1 MLYFGCL
8 LVNPHVQAVQ
18 NMCGKGGLWVFQ
30 AELGAAEVYPNFQK
44 KESVFAVS
52 KKTSTVV
59 SFVIQMK
66 KDSLQLPRRLRD
78 IHPSKQVIQSFQ
90 FPLNSHDVNSKTF
103 TLIPPSKLVNLQ
115 TVNRLP
121 FLVTATTFQ
130 SLVLVHLFFKV
141 IVPMFQGQVP
151 SSSCAVA

>member
-1 MLYFGCL
+1 M
-8 LVNPHVQAVQ
+8 
-18 NMCGKGGLWVFQ
+18 FQ

-141 IVPMFQGQVP
+141 IVPMFDSELYELFQGQVP